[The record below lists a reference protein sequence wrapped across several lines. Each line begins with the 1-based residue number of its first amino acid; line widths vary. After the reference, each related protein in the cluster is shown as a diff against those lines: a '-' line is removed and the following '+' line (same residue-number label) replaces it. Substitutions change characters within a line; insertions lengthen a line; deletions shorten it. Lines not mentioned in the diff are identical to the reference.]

1 MDEGLEAV
9 LAAQRLSDAVYDL
22 FLNELGST
30 MEQAEAAAC
39 NRAVMK
45 NFSTSPGGAVLKFQ
59 DKAIMRHDQGAPV
72 KAFLKAT
79 RLDFL
84 LPAEVADPVKSLAIP
99 QDILAAAK
107 ANNLTAKAQLFTL
120 VHGSKPKSA
129 EASTLATVNALIA
142 GTALTEPVLDNQLTP
157 EDQARA
163 RRSAATTAHDS
174 AANPW
179 GATAWS
185 ITKQGEVLR
194 MLQKAHGEAEGLKR
208 AEQIAAA
215 ANSRIG
221 ATRPAKVTA

>member
-9 LAAQRLSDAVYDL
+9 LAAQRLSDAVYHL
-22 FLNELGST
+22 FLNLGST
-30 MEQAEAAAC
+30 MEQAEAAAE
-39 NRAVMK
+39 NRAVVK
-45 NFSTSPGGAVLKFQ
+45 TFSMSPGGAVLRFQ
-59 DKAIMRHDQGAPV
+59 DKAVMAHDHGAPV

-84 LPAEVADPVKSLAIP
+84 LPPEASDPVAALAIP
-99 QDILAAAK
+99 QDLLAAART
-107 ANNLTAKAQLFTL
+107 NLTKKSELFTL
-120 VHGSKPKSA
+120 VHGGKPKSA
-129 EASTLATVNALIA
+129 EPETLAKVNALIA
-142 GTALTEPVLDNQLTP
+142 GTALTEPVLDNQMTP

-163 RRSAATTAHDS
+163 RRAAANTAHDS

-179 GATAWS
+179 GQTAWS

-221 ATRPAKVTA
+221 ATKPAKVA